1 VEETPYEGQEF
12 LGSYNY
18 LAPEIFKGEFNEP
31 KSDVWSIG
39 AILFTLLSG
48 EAPFSALD
56 EDQVKAQILK
66 GAVIFRCNISSL
78 TAL

>member
-1 VEETPYEGQEF
+1 VDETPSDSQGF

-18 LAPEIFKGEFNEP
+18 LAPEIFMGEFNEP

-48 EAPFSALD
+48 KAPFSALD
-56 EDQVKAQILK
+56 EDQVKA
-66 GAVIFRCNISSL
+66 
-78 TAL
+78 